1 MMKQIK
7 VFTISILLVLTS
19 IAFPMTANAGEYV
32 NQSSNIFKF
41 QQKLAMNGNVL
52 AQYKLASMYE
62 RGDGV
67 TASIE
72 QAKHWY
78 SRAAEAGSKPA
89 MHRNTYLE
97 AKEEGYDPGK
107 NADWLESVKTEAG
120 AHKAEAMYL
129 LGQLYG
135 EGLGVKKDLE
145 RSLELLKQVRILGIA
160 NVDKQI
166 VFIQNEIDEQ
176 NKSEQQNKVA
186 RSKEN
191 IRLKQVSEEQL
202 AAQQAKILADKE
214 ARAKQKAE
222 AEKLAQAEKI
232 RRYEKAMMQLQLE
245 QQQIDKQQA
254 WASGGDVASADDEI

>member
-1 MMKQIK
+1 MKQIK

-41 QQKLAMNGNVL
+41 QQKLAMNGNVT

-72 QAKHWY
+72 QAKNWY
-78 SRAAEAGSKPA
+78 GRAAEAGSKPA
-89 MHRNTYLE
+89 MHRRTYLE
-97 AKEEGYDPGK
+97 AKEKGYDPSK
-107 NADWLESVKTEAG
+107 NADWLNSVKTEAG
-120 AHKAEAMYL
+120 AHKAEAMLL

-135 EGLGVKKDLE
+135 EGIGVKKDLE

-166 VFIQNEIDEQ
+166 AFIQNEIDEQ
-176 NKSEQQNKVA
+176 NNLEQQNKVA

-222 AEKLAQAEKI
+222 AEKLAQAEKV

>member
-1 MMKQIK
+1 MMKHTK
-7 VFTISILLVLTS
+7 LFTITLLLVLTS
-19 IAFPMTANAGEYV
+19 MATPITAQAEPLAS
-32 NQSSNIFKF
+32 QSSNIFRF
-41 QQKLAMNGNVL
+41 QQKLAKNGNVL

-78 SRAAEAGSKPA
+78 GRAAEAGSKPA
-89 MHRNTYLE
+89 MHRSTYLE
-97 AKEEGYDPGK
+97 AKEKGYDPAK
-107 NADWLESVKTEAG
+107 NADWLNSVKTEAD

-135 EGLGVKKDLE
+135 EGIGVKKDLE
-145 RSLELLKQVRILGIA
+145 KSLELLEQVRILGIA

-166 VFIQNEIDEQ
+166 AFIKNEIDEQ
-176 NKSEQQNKVA
+176 NNSEQQNKAA

-191 IRLKQVSEEQL
+191 TRLKQASEAQL
-202 AAQQAKILADKE
+202 AAQQAKLQADKE
-214 ARAKQKAE
+214 AQVKQKAE
-222 AEKLAQAEKI
+222 AEKLAQAEKV
-232 RRYEKAMMQLQLE
+232 RRYEKAMMKLQLE

-254 WASGGDVASADDEI
+254 WASGGDDASADDEI

>member
-1 MMKQIK
+1 MMKHTK
-7 VFTISILLVLTS
+7 LFTIMLLLVLPGMA
-19 IAFPMTANAGEYV
+19 IPITAQAEALAS
-32 NQSSNIFKF
+32 QSSNIFKF

-78 SRAAEAGSKPA
+78 DRAAEAGSKPA
-89 MHRNTYLE
+89 MHRSTYLE
-97 AKEEGYDPGK
+97 AKEKGYDPAK
-107 NADWLESVKTEAG
+107 NADWLNSVKTEAG

-166 VFIQNEIDEQ
+166 AFIQNEIDEQ
-176 NKSEQQNKVA
+176 NNSEQQNRVA

-191 IRLKQVSEEQL
+191 IRLKKASEAQL
-202 AAQQAKILADKE
+202 AAQQAKIQADKE
-214 ARAKQKAE
+214 SQAKKKAE

-254 WASGGDVASADDEI
+254 WASGEDIASADDEI